1 MSVAAVGYA
10 AGGLAAFFNGTYAVP
25 FKTKAVKDAKLHPIY
40 FQLYVSTGVSF
51 ACLLFAA
58 FLSENQDFM
67 LDSRA
72 GGEFVIVPL
81 AVLSGV
87 LFVTSIVPAFYAIPR
102 IGLSRGWAV
111 WGTVSI
117 LTSFLLAVAK
127 NGIGSVILAIV
138 AIIMLCSGVAL
149 IAFCEAFATMG
160 FGAVGTDT
168 GEQAYSEMRETNSS
182 RGVAT
187 ERDSDSTSSLH
198 RGSMRETFDEALQ
211 QVQPNT
217 DEVQSRTEVIK
228 GFGYAVTVGFSGGSF
243 LFPMQFAAPDQQ
255 GLASLPG
262 FAVGCICTSLLVTGL
277 FVLSEGS
284 KNIPPFQLA
293 QTLRSGLFAG
303 LLWNIGNVCTMF
315 SIARLGFAVAYTLF
329 HCAILVAGLWG
340 IFVFKEIRRPQAIAI
355 FLAGGCLL
363 IGGTMVLARAETG

>member
-1 MSVAAVGYA
+1 MGIAAVGYA

-72 GGEFVIVPL
+72 GRTFVIVPL

-127 NGIGSVILAIV
+127 NGIGSVILAVV
-138 AIIMLCSGVAL
+138 AIIMLCSGVVL
-149 IAFCEAFATMG
+149 IAFCEAFATVV
-160 FGAVGTDT
+160 FGAISAT
-168 GEQAYSEMRETNSS
+168 GEQAYSEMIETNSS
-182 RGVAT
+182 GA
-187 ERDSDSTSSLH
+187 ERDSDSKSSLH
-198 RGSMRETFDEALQ
+198 RGSSLRETFDEALQ

-217 DEVQSRTEVIK
+217 DEVQSRVEVIK
-228 GFGYAVTVGFSGGSF
+228 GFWYAVFVGFSGGSF

-262 FAVGCICTSLLVTGL
+262 FAVGCICTSLLVTGF
-277 FVLSEGS
+277 FVLSEGAE
-284 KNIPPFQLA
+284 NIPPFQLA
-293 QTLRSGLFAG
+293 QTLGSGLFAG

-340 IFVFKEIRRPQAIAI
+340 IFVFKEIRRPHAIAI
-355 FLAGGCLL
+355 FLVGGCLL
-363 IGGTMVLARAETG
+363 IGGTMVLARAEAD